1 MPRMAPPPHA
11 ARISA
16 LFPRGATFNIVG
28 PIDPADVDVRV
39 SNNIENG
46 TSAARGP
53 THTEHSYVCCRWG
66 VARKFE
72 IRNPKFEIRNSFRLL
87 YALLMFLRLL
97 LLFTIVPLIELYLLI
112 KIGGVIGVVPTIA
125 IVIGTGV
132 LGAWLARWQGLAVLR
147 RISDEMAAGRLPTDA
162 LIDGLLILVAAAVLL
177 TPGLLTDTL
186 GFVLLVPPS
195 RAFVRKVVAAA
206 IARRVPDAR
215 PDVIDAEW
223 FREN

>member
-1 MPRMAPPPHA
+1 L
-11 ARISA
+11 S
-16 LFPRGATFNIVG
+16 VG
-28 PIDPADVDVRV
+28 SCAEIPK
-39 SNNIENG
+39 S
-46 TSAARGP
+46 
-53 THTEHSYVCCRWG
+53 
-66 VARKFE
+66 E
-72 IRNPKFEIRNSFRLL
+72 IRNPKFLV
-87 YALLMFLRLL
+87 YPPHMFLRLL

-112 KIGGVIGVVPTIA
+112 KIGGILGVVPTIA

-186 GFVLLVPPS
+186 GFVLLVPAS
-195 RAFVRKVVAAA
+195 RALVRKVVAAA
-206 IARRVPDAR
+206 IARRVPNAK

-223 FREN
+223 FRED